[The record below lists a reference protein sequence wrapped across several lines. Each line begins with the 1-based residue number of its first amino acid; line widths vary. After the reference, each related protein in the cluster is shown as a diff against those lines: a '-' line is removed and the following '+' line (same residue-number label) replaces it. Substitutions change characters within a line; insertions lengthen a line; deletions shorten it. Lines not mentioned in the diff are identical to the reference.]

1 MLFKLFFILI
11 IIINLGIPLIN
22 KTDVIFIFFIISILI
37 LLPNTNFN
45 SLLKKKKLF
54 SLILIITLVNFFVPK
69 FFFNEFHQVFLNK
82 KDIETISKLLPRSI
96 TNDIENDYKNIFE
109 INKAIKSSYW
119 TENEFITGNF
129 INKSYAYSSDSFFHS
144 NNFTRINNKIDFES
158 REELRIGQINSG
170 IYNLP
175 FDKNFRRA
183 LPYYVL
189 FEIDDTA
196 INSKI
201 CSNKNIYYAIT
212 DTRLNL
218 ESIKDQKFNKTAEKN
233 CITLSNKKKFY
244 YVIGYSINLKD
255 NLEIQTQYNLKIYFF
270 KFLKY
275 LNTFIIIG
283 LLYLNFQ
290 SKNNYLDY
298 FIYVISSASTIIL
311 TFIRDPNLLIGLRY
325 FRGGA
330 DGLQHYSH
338 GKDILENIS
347 NNNFLMALK
356 GGEDVFYFMP
366 GLRYFSALNNLLFGE
381 TTYGYL
387 ILTAFLPYLFYK
399 IFLKLTNTKLSIFI
413 FISFIFLP
421 IFENMGF
428 GYFNYVWQFARH
440 HAETLSIL
448 FIVYSLYLLISLDN
462 EVKNQKPIYLIGILL
477 SLSVFLRPNFFPT
490 SLILLFCSLYF
501 LINKKDYFNI
511 INVLLGYSLIFLSF
525 MHNIYFG
532 NSMFFFTNSSV
543 NFKLNLQSLTDAV
556 LSFMTLDLKNENYL
570 ILKSQLSNW
579 NPLYNIHR
587 LVILFFIVFSLLRK
601 KQKLIIYGL
610 FISMILQHGV
620 LLISHPSSRYAYL
633 AWLLTFMLFTY
644 LLFNLKKKIK

>member
-1 MLFKLFFILI
+1 MLFKIFFILL

-22 KTDVIFIFFIISILI
+22 KLDVIFIFFIISILI
-37 LLPNTNFN
+37 LLPNINFN
-45 SLLKKKKLF
+45 SLLKKKKIL
-54 SLILIITLVNFFVPK
+54 SLILIITLVNFFIPK

-82 KDIETISKLLPRSI
+82 KDIEIISKLLPRSI
-96 TNDIENDYKNIFE
+96 TTDIENDYKNIFD
-109 INKAIKSSYW
+109 INRAIEASYW
-119 TENEFITGNF
+119 TENEFISSNF
-129 INKSYAYSSDSFFHS
+129 ISKSYAYSSDSFFQT
-144 NNFTRINNKIDFES
+144 NNFTRVNNKIAFRS

-175 FDKNFRRA
+175 FDKYFRRA

-196 INSKI
+196 LNSKI

-212 DTRLNL
+212 NTRLNH
-218 ESIKDQKFNKTAEKN
+218 EKIKYQKFIKTGKNN
-233 CITLSNKKKFY
+233 CITVSKKEKFY
-244 YVIGYSINLKD
+244 YVIGYSINLND

-275 LNTFIIIG
+275 LFTFIIIA
-283 LLYLNFQ
+283 LLYLKFK
-290 SKNNYLDY
+290 SKNSYLDY
-298 FIYVISSASTIIL
+298 FIYVISSSSTIIL

-338 GKDILENIS
+338 GKDILENIN

-356 GGEDVFYFMP
+356 GGEDIFYFMP
-366 GLRYFSALNNLLFGE
+366 GLRYFSALNNFLFGE

-399 IFLKLTNTKLSIFI
+399 IFLKLTNKKVSIFI
-413 FISFIFLP
+413 FMSFIFLP

-440 HAETLSIL
+440 HAETLAIL
-448 FIVYSLYLLISLDN
+448 FIVYSLYLLLSQDDDAKI
-462 EVKNQKPIYLIGILL
+462 QQPIYLIGIFL
-477 SLSVFLRPNFFPT
+477 SFSVFLRPNFFPT

-501 LINKKDYFNI
+501 LINKKDFLNL
-511 INVLLGYSLIFLSF
+511 INVLLGYSLIFLPF
-525 MHNIYFG
+525 IHNIYFG
-532 NSMFFFTNSSV
+532 NSTFFFTNSSV
-543 NFKLNLQSLTDAV
+543 NFKLDLKSLTDAV
-556 LSFMTLDLKNENYL
+556 LSFMTLDLNNENYL

-587 LVILFFIVFSLLRK
+587 LIILFFIIFSIFRK
-601 KQKLIIYGL
+601 KQNYIIYGL

-633 AWLLTFMLFTY
+633 AWLLTFILFTY
-644 LLFNLKKKIK
+644 LVFSLKKKIK